1 MKKITLVLL
10 LGVFVLSV
18 NSQIIVPLTLPDNCN
33 VTVGITEQ
41 LRDITPKLTLFPNP
55 NDGNFTA
62 TIISP
67 KVIDNVEIVVFNSMG
82 VECYLKKVYCN
93 SNNLV
98 RQVVVSDFPA
108 GVYFIKVRSDS
119 FNLSRSFI
127 IHK

>member
-18 NSQIIVPLTLPDNCN
+18 NSQIIIPLTLPNNCN
-33 VTVGITEQ
+33 VPNGITEQ
-41 LRDITPKLTLFPNP
+41 FVDLIPKLTLFPNP

-67 KVIDNVEIVVFNSMG
+67 NVIDNVELVVFNSLG
-82 VECYLKKVYCN
+82 VECCLKKVYCN
-93 SNNLV
+93 SKNLV

-108 GVYFIKVRSDS
+108 GVYFIKVRSDR
-119 FNLSRSFI
+119 FNLSSSFI